1 MINYGKQFVDDDD
14 IKSVIKVLKSNF
26 LTQGPLVKK
35 FERQLQKKLI
45 SKYAICVSSGS
56 GALHIVAKSLNLK
69 KGDKVISSPIT
80 FLAGIAGAIHCGAYP
95 EFVDIDK
102 NTYNIDTNKLEDKL
116 KKQKRVKAAIIT
128 DFAGQPSDW
137 EDLYYLKKKYNIIL
151 INDNCHSIGA
161 TYKNNIGYASNYS
174 DVSCLSFHPV
184 KHITTGE
191 GGAILT
197 NNKKLALQYE
207 LYRSHGIQRNYRNSH
222 EPWVYKVDNLG
233 FNYRLSDINAGL
245 GISQLNKLD
254 KFISF
259 RKKIANAYFK
269 KLQNIEELKL
279 PYLNKDRTHSYHLYV
294 LRINFKKINK
304 KKKDLFK
311 IFAKNG
317 IKLQVHYIPIFLQ
330 PYFKKNFNI
339 NYKSFPNS
347 MNYYDEAFSI
357 PIYYGLKNNVIN
369 KVEKILKNFLK

>member
-1 MINYGKQFVDDDD
+1 M
-14 IKSVIKVLKSNF
+14 
-26 LTQGPLVKK
+26 
-35 FERQLQKKLI
+35 
-45 SKYAICVSSGS
+45 
-56 GALHIVAKSLNLK
+56 
-69 KGDKVISSPIT
+69 
-80 FLAGIAGAIHCGAYP
+80 AGIAGAIHCGAYP

-161 TYKNNIGYASNYS
+161 TYKNNIGYALKYS

-197 NNKKLALQYE
+197 NNKKLSLQYE

-304 KKKDLFK
+304 KKRFFLK
-311 IFAKNG
+311 
-317 IKLQVHYIPIFLQ
+317 FLQ
-330 PYFKKNFNI
+330 RTELNFK
-339 NYKSFPNS
+339 
-347 MNYYDEAFSI
+347 SI
-357 PIYYGLKNNVIN
+357 IYQFFYNLTLK
-369 KVEKILKNFLK
+369 KILI

>member
-1 MINYGKQFVDDDD
+1 M
-14 IKSVIKVLKSNF
+14 
-26 LTQGPLVKK
+26 
-35 FERQLQKKLI
+35 
-45 SKYAICVSSGS
+45 
-56 GALHIVAKSLNLK
+56 
-69 KGDKVISSPIT
+69 
-80 FLAGIAGAIHCGAYP
+80 
-95 EFVDIDK
+95 
-102 NTYNIDTNKLEDKL
+102 
-116 KKQKRVKAAIIT
+116 
-128 DFAGQPSDW
+128 
-137 EDLYYLKKKYNIIL
+137 
-151 INDNCHSIGA
+151 
-161 TYKNNIGYASNYS
+161 
-174 DVSCLSFHPV
+174 
-184 KHITTGE
+184 
-191 GGAILT
+191 
-197 NNKKLALQYE
+197 
-207 LYRSHGIQRNYRNSH
+207 
-222 EPWVYKVDNLG
+222 
-233 FNYRLSDINAGL
+233 
-245 GISQLNKLD
+245 NKLD